1 MNMPTRR
8 TRADLPA
15 IWFERRERRHRE
27 KAGDSPLNCVRL
39 QKKAEE
45 AGVPLSDRSAISALG
60 GMEMWLGDELDPDGS
75 TARRLETRPAPR
87 FAVLGAVLAP
97 MHHLAAW
104 RAYGRRVYV
113 LDALTCELLAHT
125 ALPRLPFGEVPVP
138 LPAFYVVL
146 PAGQFRFAPL
156 APRREQPLE
165 GASLLVHDRAGPT
178 GSVREI
184 RVLFCSADPERAYYN
199 ETSELAIV
207 ADAAARLDE
216 VLDARGTA
224 ARRLGD
230 REFGERIERILFGL
244 LLYLA
249 SEHPLLEA
257 VAPARLPDPARLR
270 NAAKRRK
277 AEQAIRRA
285 SRLSYFYVGGEAP
298 EPAASRDSADTGR
311 RLDHQVWVTGHW
323 KQQPYGPDGSLRRP
337 QWIRPYLRGP
347 DVAESTRLRVG
358 IVRPAQLRTRE

>member
-8 TRADLPA
+8 TPSDLSA

-27 KAGDSPLNCVRL
+27 NEGGSTPKWVEL
-39 QKKAEE
+39 QKKAED
-45 AGVPLSDRSAISALG
+45 AGVPLSDRSAISALT
-60 GMEMWLGDELDPDGS
+60 GMEMWLRSEYDLDGS
-75 TARRLETRPAPR
+75 LARMAETNPAQR
-87 FAVLGAVLAP
+87 FAVRAGLLAP
-97 MHHLAAW
+97 TQHHAAW

-146 PAGQFRFAPL
+146 PAGQLRFAPL
-156 APRREQPLE
+156 GSRSDQPME
-165 GASLLVHDRAGPT
+165 GASVLVHDGAGPT
-178 GSVREI
+178 GAVREI
-184 RVLFCSADPERAYYN
+184 RMLFCGRDPRGSFYD

-207 ADAAARLDE
+207 ADSAARLDE
-216 VLDARGTA
+216 VLDASGTA

-257 VAPARLPDPARLR
+257 VAPPRPPDPAGLR

-298 EPAASRDSADTGR
+298 EPTASRDPAETGR